1 MNIYLFDISTYHL
14 LQADRHLAPL
24 AVTGEE
30 LHQPPESWLARLR
43 QNCNLTFKALG
54 VVTSPEPGS
63 YT

>member
-30 LHQPPESWLARLR
+30 LHQPPES
-43 QNCNLTFKALG
+43 
-54 VVTSPEPGS
+54 
-63 YT
+63 